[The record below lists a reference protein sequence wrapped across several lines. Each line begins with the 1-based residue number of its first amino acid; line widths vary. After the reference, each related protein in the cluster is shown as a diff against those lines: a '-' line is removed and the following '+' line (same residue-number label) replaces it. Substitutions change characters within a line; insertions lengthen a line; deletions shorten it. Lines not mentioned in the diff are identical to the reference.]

1 MTDTIIKAITARQ
14 LIDCKCR
21 PVVEVDVIT
30 EGGALGRGCAPTGS
44 TVGMY
49 ESYVLIDNNPSE
61 YHGLSVH
68 EAVNNV
74 KNIIAPY
81 LIGMDVTDQ
90 KAIDEKMIA
99 LDGTKRK
106 EKLGG
111 NTIYSTSIACLRSA
125 AAAAGQPVYRYLAG
139 EEIKTIPIPSFNLVN
154 GGRYRDLVQPFNEFI
169 IIPYKSDNIEEAVE
183 IGINAFQ
190 ELRKVIAEYLGKE
203 PEIARSYGYA
213 APSEDPDI
221 ILSLMQK
228 AVDNCGYHNKVAFA
242 IDCASSE
249 MFDVKTNSYLLKGKP
264 VSSDEMIAYA
274 KKLTEK
280 YNLVFIEDL
289 LDENDWE
296 SYPKAVKEIT
306 RTIIL
311 GDDLI
316 VTDRDRLKRAYDTKA
331 IDGFILKPNQVGT
344 ITEALAAYQFAKD
357 HNLIAVPSGRSGGV
371 IGDIVMDFAVGL
383 QVGFIKNGAPHSG
396 ERIDK
401 LNFLLRACSLSLGC
415 KLSDISNLVRF

>member
-1 MTDTIIKAITARQ
+1 MTDTTIKSITARQ

-21 PVVEVDVIT
+21 PMVEVDIIT

-49 ESYVLIDNNPSE
+49 ESYVLRDNNPNE

-68 EAVNNV
+68 KAVNNI

-111 NTIYSTSIACLRSA
+111 NAIYSTSIACLRA
-125 AAAAGQPVYRYLAG
+125 AAAAVGQPVYSYLAG
-139 EEIKTIPIPSFNLVN
+139 EEIKTIPIPSFNVVN
-154 GGRYRDLVQPFNEFI
+154 GGHYRDLVQPFNEFM
-169 IIPYKSDNIEEAVE
+169 IIPYKADNIEEAVE

-190 ELRKVIAEYLGKE
+190 ELGKVITDYLGKE
-203 PEIARSYGYA
+203 PEIASSYGYV
-213 APSEDPDI
+213 APSEDPEV
-221 ILSLMQK
+221 ILFLMQK
-228 AVDNCGYHNKVAFA
+228 AVDHCGYHNKIAFA

-249 MFDVKTNSYLLKGKP
+249 MFDVKTNSYLLKGKSI
-264 VSSDEMIAYA
+264 SSEEIIAYA
-274 KKLTEK
+274 KELTEK
-280 YNLVFIEDL
+280 YNLLFIEDL

-296 SYPKAVKEIT
+296 SYPKAVKEIK

-311 GDDLI
+311 GDDFI
-316 VTDRDRLKRAYDTKA
+316 VTDLDRLKRAYDAKA

-344 ITEALAAYQFAKD
+344 ITEALDTYKFAKD
-357 HNLIAVPSGRSGGV
+357 HSLIAVPSGRSGGV
-371 IGDIVMDFAVGL
+371 INDIIMDFAVGL
-383 QVGFIKNGAPHSG
+383 QVGFIKNGAPRSG

-401 LNFLLRACSLSLGC
+401 LNFLMRVCSLISDC
-415 KLSDISNLVRF
+415 KLSDISNLIRF